1 MNSFM
6 KFNLGL
12 LRSPL
17 YVRVWLILLLAANL
31 VAPLFFLDRV
41 EAQAV
46 LAALAVS
53 MVAMTV
59 LTGLTG
65 FTRLLG
71 AGHTFW
77 VPLIVWLWTRL
88 DQIPADDPFGVWV
101 RVLIGLNAISLVID
115 VIDVVR
121 YAAGDREETVKGL
134 PTS

>member
-1 MNSFM
+1 MNSFV

-17 YVRVWLILLLAANL
+17 YVRVWMILLLAANL
-31 VAPLFFLDRV
+31 AAPLFFLARV

-46 LAALAVS
+46 LAALAAS
-53 MVAMTV
+53 FAMMVI

-65 FTRLLG
+65 YTRLLG
-71 AGHTFW
+71 AGHIFW

-88 DQIPADDPFGVWV
+88 DQIPADDAFGVWV

-134 PTS
+134 PVS

>member
-1 MNSFM
+1 MKSFL

-17 YVRVWLILLLAANL
+17 YVRVWLIFLLSANL
-31 VAPLFFLDRV
+31 VAPLFFLARV
-41 EAQAV
+41 EAQAAV
-46 LAALAVS
+46 AALAAS

-65 FTRLLG
+65 YTRLLG
-71 AGHTFW
+71 AGHIFW
-77 VPLIVWLWTRL
+77 VPLIVWLWSRL
-88 DQIPADDPFGVWV
+88 DQIPADDAFGVWV

-121 YAAGDREETVKGL
+121 YVAGERDETVKGL
-134 PTS
+134 PAS

>member
-1 MNSFM
+1 MNSFV

-17 YVRVWLILLLAANL
+17 YVRVWMILLLAANL
-31 VAPLFFLDRV
+31 AAPLFFLARV

-46 LAALAVS
+46 LAALAAS
-53 MVAMTV
+53 FAMMVI

-65 FTRLLG
+65 YTRLLG
-71 AGHTFW
+71 AGHIFW

-88 DQIPADDPFGVWV
+88 DQIPADDAFGVWV

-134 PTS
+134 SVS